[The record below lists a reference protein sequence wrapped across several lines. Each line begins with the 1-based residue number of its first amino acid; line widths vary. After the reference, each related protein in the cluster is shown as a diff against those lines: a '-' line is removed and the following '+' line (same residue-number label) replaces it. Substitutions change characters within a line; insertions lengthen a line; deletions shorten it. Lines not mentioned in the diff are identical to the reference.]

1 MSAYG
6 NSPAERFTA
15 NSGTLTGPSTGG
27 GGTPWAGGATLSA
40 ATILSDSAGRWPERT
55 AVVAGPER
63 ITYGSLW
70 HSALRYAAVLRERG
84 IGPGDRIGLMVTNSS
99 HFPMAYFAILV
110 LGATA
115 VPVNVLLKAD
125 DIAHILRHS
134 KARALVCSAESLEEA
149 EAAADAA
156 GAPVLTVGA
165 PALTVGAGDDRR
177 RYPALDELAAA
188 AGPVAGPVPRA
199 PDDIA
204 VILYTSGT
212 TGRPKG
218 AAITHLNLVMNIGTT
233 MLSPFGMSAGDVLLG
248 CLPLSHTFGQICG
261 MGTSFR
267 AGATMVLMRRFT
279 AEGALD
285 LMETEG
291 CTVLMGVPTMYFALL
306 EAASRRPARPRL
318 DRAYSGGSALPAHT
332 LAEFEATFGCPVYEG
347 YGLTETSPC
356 VAYNQRDWPRKPGT
370 VGKPI
375 WGVEVAIA
383 RSTVEDAIEPLP
395 AGEVGEIVVRGH
407 NLMAGYVDD
416 PRATAT
422 AFTDGWFRTGDL
434 GLLDDEGYLTIVDRK
449 KDVILRGG
457 YNVYPR
463 EVEDALLRHPAVA
476 RVAVVGVPDPVHG
489 QEVCA
494 VVVPRDGRTPDAAL
508 ADSLVAWGERHI
520 AAYRRPRRVV
530 FLDRLP
536 LGSSGKVLK
545 KELTALLQSTDGAG
559 PDTRATAT

>member
-1 MSAYG
+1 MA
-6 NSPAERFTA
+6 R
-15 NSGTLTGPSTGG
+15 
-27 GGTPWAGGATLSA
+27 GATLSA
-40 ATILSDSAGRWPERT
+40 ATILSDSAGRWPDRT
-55 AVVAGPER
+55 AVVADAER

-70 HSALRYAAVLRERG
+70 RSALRYAAVLRERG
-84 IGPGDRIGLMVTNSS
+84 ARPGDRIGLLVTNSP
-99 HFPMAYFAILV
+99 HFPTAYFAILA

-115 VPVNVLLKAD
+115 VPVNMLLKTD
-125 DIAHILRHS
+125 DIAYILRHS
-134 KARALVCSAESLEEA
+134 KARSLVCSAELLGEA
-149 EAAADAA
+149 EAAAETA
-156 GAPVLTVGA
+156 GVPV
-165 PALTVGAGDDRR
+165 LTVGAGDDHRR
-177 RYPALDELAAA
+177 HPALDELAATA
-188 AGPVAGPVPRA
+188 HPMAGPVSRA
-199 PDDIA
+199 PDDLA

-218 AAITHLNLVMNIGTT
+218 AALTHLNLVMNIGTT
-233 MLSPFGMSAGDVLLG
+233 MLAPFGMSADDVLLG

-261 MGTSFR
+261 MGTSLR
-267 AGATMVLMRRFT
+267 AGATLVLMRRFT

-291 CTVLMGVPTMYFALL
+291 CTVLMGVPTMYLALV

-318 DRAYSGGSALPAHT
+318 DRAYSGGSALPVRT
-332 LAEFEATFGCPVYEG
+332 LAAFEATFGCPVYEG

-375 WGVEVAIA
+375 WGVEVAVV
-383 RSTVEDAIEPLP
+383 RSAVEDAHEPLP

-416 PRATAT
+416 PRATAA
-422 AFTDGWFRTGDL
+422 AFVAGWFRTGDL
-434 GLLDDEGYLTIVDRK
+434 GMLDDEGYLTVVDRK

-457 YNVYPR
+457 YTVYPR

-476 RVAVVGVPDPVHG
+476 RVAVVGLPDPAHG

-494 VVVPRDGRTPDAAL
+494 VVVPRAGLAPDAAL
-508 ADSLVAWGERHI
+508 ADSLLAWGERHI

-536 LGSSGKVLK
+536 QGSSGKVLK
-545 KELTALLQSTDGAG
+545 TELAALLQSSDGAAG
-559 PDTRATAT
+559 PGR

>member
-1 MSAYG
+1 MSAYENPPAGPFTTDSGAVTDGG
-6 NSPAERFTA
+6 NA
-15 NSGTLTGPSTGG
+15 
-27 GGTPWAGGATLSA
+27 WAGPGAILSA

-55 AVVAGPER
+55 AVVAGAER
-63 ITYGSLW
+63 ITYGALW
-70 HSALRYAAVLRERG
+70 HAALRYAAVLRERG
-84 IGPGDRIGLMVTNSS
+84 VGPGDRVGLLVANSP
-99 HFPMAYFAILV
+99 HFPAAYFAVLA

-115 VPVNVLLKAD
+115 VPVNVLLKSD
-125 DIAHILRHS
+125 DITHVLRHS
-134 KARALVCSAESLEEA
+134 RARVLVCSAELLGEG
-149 EAAADAA
+149 EAAAGAADAL
-156 GAPVLTVGA
+156 VLTVG
-165 PALTVGAGDDRR
+165 TGGGRR
-177 RYPALDELAAA
+177 HPALDERAATA
-188 AGPVAGPVPRA
+188 EPSAGPVPRA

-218 AAITHLNLVMNIGTT
+218 AAITHLNLVMNVATT
-233 MLSPFGMSAGDVLLG
+233 MLSPFGMSADDVLLG

-267 AGATMVLMRRFT
+267 AGATLVLMRRFT

-285 LMETEG
+285 LMEAEG

-306 EAASRRPARPRL
+306 EAASRRPVRPRL
-318 DRAYSGGSALPAHT
+318 DRAYSGGSALPVRT
-332 LAEFEATFGCPVYEG
+332 LAEFEAAFGCPVYEG

-383 RSTVEDAIEPLP
+383 RSEVEDAVEPLP
-395 AGEVGEIVVRGH
+395 SGEVGEIVVRGH

-416 PRATAT
+416 PRATAA
-422 AFTDGWFRTGDL
+422 AFVDGWFRTGDL
-434 GLLDDEGYLTIVDRK
+434 GLLDEEGYLTVVDRK

-457 YNVYPR
+457 YNVHPR
-463 EVEDALLRHPAVA
+463 EVEEALLRHPAVA
-476 RVAVVGVPDPVHG
+476 QVAVVGLPDPVYG

-494 VVVPRDGRTPDAAL
+494 VVVPRDGLTPDGAL
-508 ADSLVAWGERHI
+508 ADSVVTWGERHI

-536 LGSSGKVLK
+536 LGPSGKVLK
-545 KELTALLQSTDGAG
+545 RELAVRLRSSEEAGGGTAEG
-559 PDTRATAT
+559 

>member
-6 NSPAERFTA
+6 NSPAERFTT
-15 NSGTLTGPSTGG
+15 NSGAVAGPPTRDGR
-27 GGTPWAGGATLSA
+27 TPAARGAALSA
-40 ATILSDSAGRWPERT
+40 ATILSDSAGRWPDRT
-55 AVVAGPER
+55 AVVAGAER

-70 HSALRYAAVLRERG
+70 HSVLRYAAVLRERG
-84 IGPGDRIGLMVTNSS
+84 AGPGDRIGLLVTNSP
-99 HFPMAYFAILV
+99 HFPTAYFAILA

-115 VPVNVLLKAD
+115 VPVNVLLKTD

-134 KARALVCSAESLEEA
+134 KARALVCSAELLGEA
-149 EAAADAA
+149 EAAAEAA

-165 PALTVGAGDDRR
+165 GDGRR
-177 RYPALDELAAA
+177 RHPALDGLAAT
-188 AGPVAGPVPRA
+188 AGPMTGPVPRA

-218 AAITHLNLVMNIGTT
+218 AAITHLNLVMNVGTT
-233 MLSPFGMSAGDVLLG
+233 MLAPFGMSAGDVLLG

-267 AGATMVLMRRFT
+267 AGATLVLMRRFT

-285 LMETEG
+285 LMESEG
-291 CTVLMGVPTMYFALL
+291 CTVLMGVPTMYFALV
-306 EAASRRPARPRL
+306 EAASRRPVRPGL
-318 DRAYSGGSALPAHT
+318 DRAYSGGSALPVRT
-332 LAEFEATFGCPVYEG
+332 LAAFEAAFGCPVYEG

-375 WGVEVAIA
+375 WGVEVGIA

-416 PRATAT
+416 PHATAA
-422 AFTDGWFRTGDL
+422 AFVDGWFRTGDL
-434 GLLDDEGYLTIVDRK
+434 GMLDDEGYLTVVDRK

-476 RVAVVGVPDPVHG
+476 GVAVVGLPDPVHG

-494 VVVPRDGRTPDAAL
+494 VVVPRAGLTPDAAL
-508 ADSLVAWGERHI
+508 ADSLVTWGERHI

-545 KELTALLQSTDGAG
+545 TELAALLQSSDGAG
-559 PDTRATAT
+559 PGR